1 MIIIQHCDFSF
12 KDIVG
17 TIQLRLTTV
26 IPLILYQINI
36 EEDILVISNIF
47 LCCF

>member
-17 TIQLRLTTV
+17 TQLRLTTV
-26 IPLILYQINI
+26 TYNNPLSDKY
-36 EEDILVISNIF
+36 
-47 LCCF
+47 